1 MKSNLFED
9 LADISTGVN
18 KLNVAV
24 WLASED
30 MRARYARTALGPWWN
45 VLSTA
50 VFVFALGLTFG
61 ALFGQ
66 PLETFLP
73 YVAASIACW
82 NFMNSIVQDGPLV
95 LVRAN
100 GIIQAYP
107 LPLSTQIFRSVADKS
122 MIMCHF
128 LLVYVGLAIFLKLPI
143 TIPTILMF
151 IPAALVYIVAAIGV
165 SLALGVLGA
174 RFRDLGPA
182 LATIMTMAFL
192 LTPVFWQK
200 VSLKP
205 EQHWIT
211 DLNPFFHLLEIGR
224 QPLLGHYAALEHWI
238 ASIGIAAFS
247 LIAGSLIFA
256 TMRRKIY
263 YWL

>member
-1 MKSNLFED
+1 MKTNLFED
-9 LADISTGVN
+9 LADISTGLK
-18 KLNVAV
+18 KLNVAI

-30 MRARYARTALGPWWN
+30 MRSRYARTALGPWWN
-45 VLSTA
+45 VLSTV
-50 VFVFALGLTFG
+50 VFVLALGITFG

-66 PLETFLP
+66 PLEVFLP
-73 YVAASIACW
+73 YLAASMACW
-82 NFMNSIVQDGPLV
+82 NFMNSIVQDGPMILI
-95 LVRAN
+95 RAN

-122 MIMCHF
+122 MLMAHF
-128 LLVYVGLAIFLKLPI
+128 LLVYVGLAIYLKVPI
-143 TIPTILMF
+143 TIQTAVMF
-151 IPAALVYIVAAIGV
+151 IPAAVVYVIAAIGV
-165 SLALGVLGA
+165 SLAFSVLGA

-182 LATIMTMAFL
+182 LSTIMTMAFL

-224 QPLLGHYAALEHWI
+224 QPLLGQFAPLEHWI
-238 ASIGIAAFS
+238 ASIGIAAFC

-256 TMRRKIY
+256 IMRRKIY

>member
-1 MKSNLFED
+1 MKTNLFQD
-9 LADISTGVN
+9 LADISTGVS

-50 VFVFALGLTFG
+50 VFVLALGVTFG

-73 YVAASIACW
+73 YLAASMACW
-82 NFMNSIVQDGPLV
+82 NFMNSIVQDGPMV
-95 LVRAN
+95 LIRAN
-100 GIIQAYP
+100 GIIQAYA

-122 MIMCHF
+122 MIMGHF
-128 LLVYVGLAIFLKLPI
+128 LLVYAGLAAFLKVPV
-143 TIPTILMF
+143 TIPTSLMF
-151 IPAALVYIVAAIGV
+151 IPAIIIYLVTAIGV
-165 SLALGVLGA
+165 SLAFGVLGA

-200 VSLKP
+200 VALKP

-224 QPLLGHYAALEHWI
+224 QPLLGKFAAQEHWI

-247 LIAGSLIFA
+247 LVAGALIFA
-256 TMRRKIY
+256 MMRRKIY

>member
-1 MKSNLFED
+1 MKTNLLDD
-9 LADISTGVN
+9 LADIIAGLR

-30 MRARYARTALGPWWN
+30 MRARYTRTALGPWWN
-45 VLSTA
+45 VLSTV
-50 VFVFALGLTFG
+50 VFVLALGITFG

-66 PLETFLP
+66 PLQTFLP
-73 YVAASIACW
+73 YLAGSIACW
-82 NFMNSIVQDGPLV
+82 NFMNGIVQDGPSI
-95 LVRAN
+95 LVRSN
-100 GIIQAYP
+100 NIIQAYP

-122 MIMCHF
+122 MLMGHF
-128 LLVYVGLAIFLKLPI
+128 LLVYAGLAIYLKVPVSLV
-143 TIPTILMF
+143 TSLMF
-151 IPAALVYIVAAIGV
+151 VPAAALYIITAVGV
-165 SLALGVLGA
+165 SLAFGVLGA

-182 LATIMTMAFL
+182 LVTVMSMAFL

-200 VSLKP
+200 VALRP

-211 DLNPFFHLLEIGR
+211 DFNPFFHLLEIGR
-224 QPLLGHYAALEHWI
+224 QPLLGNFAAPEHWI

-247 LIAGSLIFA
+247 LISGALIFA

>member
-1 MKSNLFED
+1 M
-9 LADISTGVN
+9 
-18 KLNVAV
+18 
-24 WLASED
+24 
-30 MRARYARTALGPWWN
+30 
-45 VLSTA
+45 
-50 VFVFALGLTFG
+50 
-61 ALFGQ
+61 
-66 PLETFLP
+66 
-73 YVAASIACW
+73 ACW
-82 NFMNSIVQDGPLV
+82 NFMNSIVQDGPMILI
-95 LVRAN
+95 RAN

-122 MIMCHF
+122 MLMAHF
-128 LLVYVGLAIFLKLPI
+128 LLVYVGLAIYLKVPI
-143 TIPTILMF
+143 TIQTAVMF
-151 IPAALVYIVAAIGV
+151 IPAAVVYVIAAIGV
-165 SLALGVLGA
+165 SLAFSVLGA

-182 LATIMTMAFL
+182 LSTIMTMAFL

-224 QPLLGHYAALEHWI
+224 QPLLGQFAPLEHWI
-238 ASIGIAAFS
+238 ASIGIAAFC

-256 TMRRKIY
+256 IMRRKIY

>member
-1 MKSNLFED
+1 MKANLFED
-9 LADISTGVN
+9 LADITNGIR

-24 WLASED
+24 WLATED

-50 VFVFALGLTFG
+50 VFVFALGITFG

-66 PLETFLP
+66 PLEIFLP
-73 YVAASIACW
+73 YLAASIACW
-82 NFMNSIVQDGPLV
+82 NFMNGIVQDAPMV
-95 LVRAN
+95 LIRGN

-122 MIMCHF
+122 MLMGHF
-128 LLVYVGLAIFLKLPI
+128 LLVYAGLAVFLKVPV
-143 TIPTILMF
+143 TIATALMF
-151 IPAALVYIVAAIGV
+151 IPAALVYIVTAIGV
-165 SLALGVLGA
+165 SLAFGVLGA

-182 LATIMTMAFL
+182 LVTIMTMVFL

-211 DLNPFFHLLEIGR
+211 DFNPFFHLLEIGR
-224 QPLLGHYAALEHWI
+224 QPLLGQFAAPEHWI

-247 LIAGSLIFA
+247 LIAGSLVFA